1 MWEDPP
7 RLRPPR
13 RAMSTTKSTEWS
25 KSAMNR
31 ILSFFRGLFGSG
43 GSRAH
48 GHGADPGYY
57 HGGEDRRYDETEEDY
72 VEEDGSYD
80 DVGEDAPEEESPADA
95 GAEDPDAIAEES
107 PADAGA
113 EDSDETAEESP
124 ADAGAEDS
132 DETAED

>member
-1 MWEDPP
+1 
-7 RLRPPR
+7 
-13 RAMSTTKSTEWS
+13 
-25 KSAMNR
+25 MNR

-95 GAEDPDAIAEES
+95 GAEDPDETEES

-113 EDSDETAEESP
+113 EDPDETEE
-124 ADAGAEDS
+124 D
-132 DETAED
+132 